1 MTAVFF
7 ISRISPNFVG
17 KTAMKQPISF
27 LLLLYFGVMLSGMA
41 ISKPSY
47 TSLYAGEDH
56 FLHLKQQEV
65 LTGKN
70 MEAQLIHFWFF
81 GGDLPNNT
89 PLESIDP
96 TFNMVEGAVITYH
109 SALAGYPFDPEHPN
123 WRKASMERRN
133 APTAINYRP
142 QGNSWIPY
150 EESGMRGIQVRQP
163 FTGDGGENTLFIHI
177 PTTGYEDIMVSF
189 AAKDQGDNENLMA
202 AERLLIDYALEQDGP
217 WLTSGLE
224 ETELDLLH
232 EVYQLFAIDMSGIT
246 EANDNPYL
254 VLRIRF
260 DVPDP
265 DLDEGDRVAFNN
277 FSVDGIPLIEPDT
290 YTVTFVVQDISG
302 QPIPN
307 AVITLGPVTNDL
319 GEYIFEDVMP
329 GNYPY
334 LVAAPGFENASGTIT
349 LIDSDVT
356 ETVIMTESDNGI
368 PDDLE
373 LVHFWFFGGDLPND
387 TPLEQIA
394 PVFDLTGGAMISYH
408 SALAGYPFDEDH
420 PNWRK
425 ASLERR
431 NRPTEINYR
440 PEGNEGTAYEDAGMR
455 AIQVRQPFIGDAG
468 ENTLYLHAPTTA
480 WRNPVLS
487 FAAKDNG
494 ESAEVMAAEDLV
506 IDYAID
512 DSGQWHTEGMSTV
525 TYPLLFEQYQ
535 LFVVNFSDID
545 EANDN
550 PHFTVRIRFDGPNL
564 ELDNGDRVVFNNF
577 ALDAKPLDDP
587 NNTFN
592 PEMPHLTVS
601 PNPAGDY
608 LHIDTDEP
616 GLIISVFNLSG
627 NLIHREKMAGKRL
640 TLDTTQ
646 FRPGMYII
654 RATSPTTRQTRKLRV
669 IIL

>member
-1 MTAVFF
+1 
-7 ISRISPNFVG
+7 
-17 KTAMKQPISF
+17 MKQLVSF
-27 LLLLYFGVMLSGMA
+27 LLLLHFGVMLSGMA

-47 TSLYAGEDH
+47 TDLYAGEDH
-56 FLHLKQQEV
+56 ILSLKQHEV
-65 LTGKN
+65 LTGKDI
-70 MEAQLIHFWFF
+70 EAQLIHFWFF

-109 SALAGYPFDPEHPN
+109 SALAGYPFNPDHPN
-123 WRKASMERRN
+123 WRKASLERRN
-133 APTAINYRP
+133 APTPINYRP

-150 EESGMRGIQVRQP
+150 AESGMRGIQVRQP
-163 FTGDGGENTLFIHI
+163 FTGDGGENTLFLHI
-177 PTTGYEDIMVSF
+177 PTTGYEDIMVRF
-189 AAKDQGDNENLMA
+189 AAIDQGEDENLMA
-202 AERLLIDYALEQDGP
+202 AEKLLIDYALEEDGP
-217 WLTSGLE
+217 WLTAGLE

-232 EVYQLFAIDMSGIT
+232 EIYQLYEIDLSAIAAT
-246 EANDNPYL
+246 NDNPDL
-254 VLRIRF
+254 VVRIRF

-265 DLDEGDRVAFNN
+265 ELDEGDRVAFNN
-277 FSVDGIPLIEPDT
+277 IGVDGIPLTEPDT
-290 YTVTFVVQDISG
+290 HTVTFVVQDISG
-302 QPIPN
+302 QSIPN

-319 GEYIFEDVMP
+319 GDYVFEDVMP

-334 LVAAPGFENASGTIT
+334 LIAAPGFHNASGNIAVV
-349 LIDSDVT
+349 DGDVT
-356 ETVIMTESDNGI
+356 ETVIMIAEDDII
-368 PDDLE
+368 PDDLV
-373 LVHFWFFGGDLPND
+373 LVHYWFFGGNLPND

-394 PVFDLTGGAMISYH
+394 PVFDLTGGAMITYH
-408 SALAGYPFDEDH
+408 SSLAGYPFDEDH

-431 NRPTEINYR
+431 NRPTDMNYR
-440 PEGNEGTAYEDAGMR
+440 PDGNDGTAYEDAGMR

-468 ENTLYLHAPTTA
+468 ENTLYVHVPTTA
-480 WRNPVLS
+480 YRHPVLS

-512 DSGQWHTEGMSTV
+512 DSGQWHTEGMGTV

-535 LFVVNFSDID
+535 LFVVNFSGID

-577 ALDAKPLDDP
+577 ALDAKPMDDP

-592 PEMPHLTVS
+592 PERPNLSVN
-601 PNPAGDY
+601 PNPASDY
-608 LHIDTDEP
+608 LNIDTDEQ
-616 GLIISVFNLSG
+616 GLIISVHDLSG
-627 NLIHREKMAGKRL
+627 NLILRKQMSGKKL
-640 TLDTTQ
+640 TLDTTP

-654 RATSPTTRQTRKLRV
+654 RATSTTTRQTRDVRV